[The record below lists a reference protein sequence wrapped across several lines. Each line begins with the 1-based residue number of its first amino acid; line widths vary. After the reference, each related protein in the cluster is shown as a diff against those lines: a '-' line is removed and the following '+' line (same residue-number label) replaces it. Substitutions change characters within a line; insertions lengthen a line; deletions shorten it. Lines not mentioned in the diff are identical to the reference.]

1 MQVTNHSNNK
11 RNMKEELL
19 EAIYG
24 TVERLEQ
31 KVDELSASTKNAGA
45 ENVPASNDITKLDKS
60 INAMFIKEEEV
71 RGKISKLRDA
81 IVVFADLIKVE
92 LGKNE
97 QRSKF
102 LVDAVKQMRQGN
114 DISSKALQDKLEV
127 MNKSPQ
133 KKVVTHR
140 FEPTSKYVLLFIGGL
155 ALFLVISIWGNLTQW
170 REHQDWEEADLK
182 YRALKMVLP
191 SDNPNILY
199 IEKYFSVQRDEN
211 IIDNVRNRVAAYED
225 SVYRHNKMVEIAT
238 YKDSVARQL
247 FDESNRIKTQ
257 LKREKS
263 K

>member
-11 RNMKEELL
+11 RKMKEELL

-45 ENVPASNDITKLDKS
+45 ETVPASNDITKLDKS

-102 LVDAVKQMRQGN
+102 LVDAVKQMRQEN
-114 DISSKALQDKLEV
+114 DVSSKVLQDKLEV
-127 MNKSPQ
+127 LNNSPQ

-140 FEPTSKYVLLFIGGL
+140 FEPISKNVLLFIGGL
-155 ALFLVISIWGNLTQW
+155 ALSLVISIWGNLTQW

-182 YRALKMVLP
+182 YRALKMFLP
-191 SDNPNILY
+191 SDDPNIRY
-199 IEKYFSVQRDEN
+199 IEKHFNVQRDES
-211 IIDNVRNRVAAYED
+211 IIDNVRYRVVAYED
-225 SVYRHNKMVEIAT
+225 SIRNHYEMIEIAA

-257 LKREKS
+257 LKREKC